1 MVSIVQKDPDA
12 VVVTIA
18 DKVFRNK
25 LVDLNWLLELSDGV
39 CVVTEDGL
47 NATEFTYRPGSWDDP
62 ILSLEGIEIFANL
75 EKIDVYNNKL
85 TKIDI
90 SKLTKVNSLN
100 IDYNGLSEIVLGDNA
115 VEELNFSALYHQA
128 PDSYWDYIV
137 PSSLTVS
144 GTHLKTLKVPF
155 SGDGGWWGPTDVL
168 ASIDVSG
175 CPALETLDAVRN
187 AGVLKTIYLKQGQ
200 VIPNL
205 TCTAGAEIV
214 YK

>member
-12 VVVTIA
+12 VVVSIP
-18 DKVFRNK
+18 DNVFRSK
-25 LVDLNWLLELSDGV
+25 LVSLNWLLELSGGL

-47 NATEFTYRPGSWDDP
+47 NATEFTYRPDYWDDP

-85 TKIDI
+85 SKFDI
-90 SKLTKVNSLN
+90 SKLTKVSSLN
-100 IDYNGLSEIVLGDNA
+100 IDYNGLSEIALGDNA
-115 VEELNFSALYHQA
+115 VEELNFSALYH
-128 PDSYWDYIV
+128 SGNSWDYIV

-155 SGDGGWWGPTDVL
+155 SGGGGWWDPTDVL
-168 ASIDVSG
+168 ATIDVSG
-175 CPALETLDAVRN
+175 CPALETLNAQRN

-205 TCTAGAEIV
+205 TYTAGAEIV